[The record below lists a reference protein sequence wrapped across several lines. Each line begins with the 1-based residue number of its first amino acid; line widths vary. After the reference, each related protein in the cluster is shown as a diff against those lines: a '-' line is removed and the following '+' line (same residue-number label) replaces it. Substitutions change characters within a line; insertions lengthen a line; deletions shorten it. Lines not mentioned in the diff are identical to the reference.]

1 VNPAL
6 VIAAILMI
14 AMALTAARLFVGP
27 TLHDRLLAAH
37 CFALGACM
45 LIAALAAAAR
55 RPDWADVAVAL
66 CLADFVV
73 LAAACKFLR
82 YRSFQTALAPLR
94 RGQAGA
100 GAAE

>member
-1 VNPAL
+1 MTIAL
-6 VIAAILMI
+6 AAVIGLMI
-14 AMALTAARLFVGP
+14 TTALFLVRLFAGP

-37 CFALGACM
+37 CFAVSACL

-55 RPDWADVAVAL
+55 RPDWIDVGLALAL
-66 CLADFVV
+66 CAFVV

-94 RGQAGA
+94 NASASEGA
-100 GAAE
+100 RE